1 MKTESTADK
10 LTIADAAKALCA
22 SRWSV
27 HRAIAA
33 GKLEPVRGGIARR
46 AYYVTRKSVE
56 AILKGGAQ

>member
-10 LTIADAAKALCA
+10 LTIADAAKAFNA
-22 SRWSV
+22 SKRSV
-27 HRAIAA
+27 LRAIVA

-56 AILKGGAQ
+56 DVLKGGAR